1 MKAGIKV
8 NATEFIRTMNALA
21 TATGKNVAETIDAE
35 AAAAIQAT
43 ISVTKPK
50 NYDKSKKSIMEHAQN
65 RQFITKK
72 GKRYFVGKPSIKSY
86 QIKRGPRKGQ
96 MRESYSAKGNR
107 LPNDV
112 WDYFKDTLK
121 RAADKVASLG
131 IAKRNWVELGK
142 RLGFVIKAPQWVLN
156 ASFQGKNVS
165 ADNTFLKRSGVGLKY
180 ALEIKNTG
188 RNHQWTNAFS
198 FYSKLNGRI
207 AYFRRNVDKAVF
219 ADLKQVA
226 KKYPKLKILP

>member
-8 NATEFIRTMNALA
+8 NTTDFIKAMKALSS
-21 TATGKNVAETIDAE
+21 ATGKTVAQTIDAE

-43 ISVTKPK
+43 VSVTKPK
-50 NYDKSKKSIMEHAQN
+50 NYPKSKKSIMDHAEN
-65 RQFITKK
+65 RQYITKK
-72 GKRYFVGKPSIKSY
+72 GKVYFVGKPSIKTY

-96 MRESYSAKGNR
+96 VKESYSAKGNR

-121 RAADKVASLG
+121 HAADKVASLG

-142 RLGFVIKAPQWVLN
+142 RLGFEIKAPQWVQQAN
-156 ASFQGKNVS
+156 FQGKNVS
-165 ADNTFLKRSGVGLKY
+165 ADNTYLKRQGEGLKY
-180 ALEIKNTG
+180 KLEIKNTG
-188 RNHQWTNAFS
+188 RNHQWTNAFA

-207 AYFRRNVDKAVF
+207 AYFRKNVDKAVF
-219 ADLKQVA
+219 ADLRQVA
-226 KKYPKLKILP
+226 KKYPKLKVLP